1 MDCGCAAGAGSKIR
15 EYKNMAGHRL
25 ERVTEDAHRE
35 IADILREMKDP
46 RVNGMITVVKVN
58 VSGDLS
64 IVTVYISAL
73 SGIEAAKE
81 AVAVLKKAGGFVRT
95 ELGKRLKIRKT
106 PELRFV
112 ADDSILLS
120 AKIAQIMKSEDF
132 SRNDGE

>member
-1 MDCGCAAGAGSKIR
+1 
-15 EYKNMAGHRL
+15 MAGHRL